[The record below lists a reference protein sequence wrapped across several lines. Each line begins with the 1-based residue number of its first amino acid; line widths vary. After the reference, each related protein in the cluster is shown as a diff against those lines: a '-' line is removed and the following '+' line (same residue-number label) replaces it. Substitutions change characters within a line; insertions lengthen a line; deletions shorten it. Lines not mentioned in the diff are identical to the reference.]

1 MRRALLLLALLA
13 CRNRHHEERA
23 PLPEQKPIAPAA
35 TGPCAGDAV
44 TTADGCVRGKRE
56 GDVVV
61 FRGIPFA
68 APPVGALRWRPPQPP
83 APWTVRDAFA
93 FGPSCP
99 QLQSPLNA
107 GLIANEDCLTLNVWS
122 PAGAAKLPVMVWI
135 HGGGLVAGGAAQ
147 PTYDG
152 AHLAA
157 GGKVVL
163 VSINYRLGPLG
174 FLAHPALSSGNLGI
188 HDQIAALRWVQREV
202 AKFGGDPASVTIFGE
217 SAGGESVC
225 ALMASPL
232 AKGLFARAIIESAQ
246 CVSYGKALR
255 PLHTGQPEGAEEQG
269 LRVAKAA
276 GCPGSDAAAAACLR
290 GKSPDELLRA
300 APPALGFLGKG
311 EHYGL
316 TVDNTLLPDAP
327 SAALAAGKLA
337 EVPLIIGTTK
347 DEATLFT
354 SGLKLRLPA
363 VYKAVVRK
371 LFPGAA
377 DRILD
382 IYAPDRFGSAKQA
395 FDALVT
401 DLVFACPARRTART
415 LAAHKQRVWRY
426 LFTVARDPTLGATH
440 GSELGFVFGTVK
452 SPSAAEA
459 ALSQKLQ
466 SAWTQFAH
474 TGDPG
479 AGWPAYSPDRD
490 VYLELATATTA
501 SRIEA
506 GNPGC
511 DVLDTL
517 VPAGDVPTEGQ
528 D

>member
-23 PLPEQKPIAPAA
+23 PLPEHAPIAPAA

-44 TTADGCVRGKRE
+44 KTADGCVRGKRE
-56 GDVVV
+56 GDVRV
-61 FRGIPFA
+61 FRGIPYA
-68 APPVGALRWRPPQPP
+68 APPVGALRWKPPQPP
-83 APWTVRDAFA
+83 AAWTVRDAFV

-99 QLQSPLNA
+99 QLQSPLNKDLA
-107 GLIANEDCLTLNVWS
+107 ANEDCLTLNVWS

-152 AHLAA
+152 AHLAS

-188 HDQIAALRWVQREV
+188 HDQIAALRWVQREI
-202 AKFGGDPASVTIFGE
+202 AGFGGDPASVTIFGE

-255 PLHTGQPEGAEEQG
+255 PLHTGEPEGAEEQG

-276 GCPGSDAAAAACLR
+276 GCPGTDAAAAACLR
-290 GKSPDELLRA
+290 GKSADELLRA
-300 APPALGFLGKG
+300 APPALGFLSKG

-316 TVDNTLLPDAP
+316 TVDGALLPSSPAD
-327 SAALAAGKLA
+327 ALAAGKLA

-354 SGLKLRLPA
+354 TGVKLRLPV
-363 VYKAVVRK
+363 VYTAIVRK

-377 DRILD
+377 DRIVE
-382 IYAPDRFGSAKQA
+382 IYAPDRFGSPKKA

-415 LAAHKQRVWRY
+415 VHQKVWRY
-426 LFTVARDPTLGATH
+426 LFTVARDPALGATH
-440 GSELGFVFGTVK
+440 GSELGFVFGTVN
-452 SPSAAEA
+452 SPSASEA
-459 ALSQKLQ
+459 ALSQRMQ
-466 SAWTQFAH
+466 RAWTQFAH

-479 AGWPAYSPDRD
+479 TDWPAYTAGRD
-490 VYLELATATTA
+490 VYLELATTTTA
-501 SRIEA
+501 ARVEA

-511 DVLDTL
+511 DVLDKL
-517 VPAGDVPTEGQ
+517 APAGDVPTE

>member
-13 CRNRHHEERA
+13 CRNRHREQPKPVPEHA
-23 PLPEQKPIAPAA
+23 PVAPAA
-35 TGPCAGDAV
+35 TGACTGDAV
-44 TTADGCVRGKRE
+44 KTADGCVRGKRE
-56 GDVVV
+56 GDATV
-61 FRGIPFA
+61 FRGIPYA
-68 APPVGALRWRPPQPP
+68 APPVGALRWKLPQPP
-83 APWTVRDAFA
+83 AKWDVRDAFA

-107 GLIANEDCLTLNVWS
+107 GLTANEDCLTLTVWS

-152 AHLAA
+152 GHLAA
-157 GGKVVL
+157 AGKVVV

-188 HDQIAALRWVQREV
+188 HDQLAALHWVQREI
-202 AKFGGDPASVTIFGE
+202 AGFGGDPASVTIFGE

-232 AKGLFARAIIESAQ
+232 AHGLFARAIIESAQ
-246 CVSYGKALR
+246 CVGYGKALR
-255 PLHTGQPEGAEEQG
+255 PLHTGTPEGAEEQG

-290 GKSPDELLRA
+290 GKSADELLRA
-300 APPALGFLGKG
+300 APPALGFLSKG

-316 TVDNTLLPDAP
+316 VVDGSLLPDAP
-327 SAALAAGKLA
+327 AAALAAGKLA
-337 EVPLIIGTTK
+337 DVPLIIGTTK

-354 SGLKLRLPA
+354 TGLTLRRAA
-363 VYKAVVRK
+363 VYTAIVRK

-377 DRILD
+377 DRILE
-382 IYAPDRFGSAKQA
+382 IYAPDRFGSPKQA

-415 LAAHKQRVWRY
+415 LVHHEVWRY
-426 LFTVARDPTLGATH
+426 LFTVARDPKLGATH

-459 ALSQKLQ
+459 ALSQTMQ
-466 SAWTQFAH
+466 GYWTRFAH

-479 AGWPAYSPDRD
+479 AGWPAYAPGRD
-490 VYLELATATTA
+490 TYLELATSAATA
-501 SRIEA
+501 RVEA

-517 VPAGDVPTEGQ
+517 APAADPPTDDQ